1 MRSLQWERIRSREG
15 ERKRTTTREK
25 KSRQEKAIRQGR
37 FFWRHSNCEER
48 GAEYHPPAQPGD
60 RGTRRSTSCYHESK
74 GKETQREDER
84 CSEQSRLGSGEAKLM
99 YLRGK
104 KREPERVSEAEERT
118 GFPCGDLGRGRTL
131 DSAST
136 PEQGSQLPGS
146 PRLLAPYW
154 KPFLPVCSPL
164 LDSDHRPGKILLWS
178 LSERARGGA
187 TLLLT
192 RSGKR
197 VSGSGNPV
205 LVDNASLVK
214 KKKFGGLVAGRG
226 DKEESGRKK
235 VDGRLPSLTW
245 KEWWPKKDVHQRPDY
260 WEPPGALRA
269 GDRAG
274 GVQRG
279 SGGGQLQ
286 PGPPRAQAAAW
297 RLVPGMERGVCT
309 LSHFTLSLPLYG
321 DGQCARALVTPS
333 LGLKIMNLLWL
344 GCRFMSQA
352 MPLYVVL

>member
-1 MRSLQWERIRSREG
+1 MLWAVPLRIWGSKARVLAGKEKGAWKGPGSRGENGISLRRLG
-15 ERKRTTTREK
+15 TRQN
-25 KSRQEKAIRQGR
+25 SGQRLD
-37 FFWRHSNCEER
+37 S
-48 GAEYHPPAQPGD
+48 GAELPAPWLPQASGSLLKAL
-60 RGTRRSTSCYHESK
+60 STSVLSSP
-74 GKETQREDER
+74 G
-84 CSEQSRLGSGEAKLM
+84 
-99 YLRGK
+99 LR
-104 KREPERVSEAEERT
+104 PPT
-118 GFPCGDLGRGRTL
+118 
-131 DSAST
+131 
-136 PEQGSQLPGS
+136 
-146 PRLLAPYW
+146 
-154 KPFLPVCSPL
+154 
-164 LDSDHRPGKILLWS
+164 GKILLWS

-192 RSGKR
+192 QSGKK

-214 KKKFGGLVAGRG
+214 KEKFWGLVAGRG

-321 DGQCARALVTPS
+321 DGQCARVSHS
-333 LGLKIMNLLWL
+333 LPGVENHE
-344 GCRFMSQA
+344 S
-352 MPLYVVL
+352 PLACM